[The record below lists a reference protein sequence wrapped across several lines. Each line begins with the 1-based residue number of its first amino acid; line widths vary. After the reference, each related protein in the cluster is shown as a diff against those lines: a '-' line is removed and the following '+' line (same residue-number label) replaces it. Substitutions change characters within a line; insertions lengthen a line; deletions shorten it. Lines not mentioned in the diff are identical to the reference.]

1 MRKSC
6 SVEGCNNGVW
16 SKGKCIKHFPRTPL
30 QKSVLKSKQKNKD
43 GAINHLLKRNEFFD
57 SIWNK
62 RKHYCE
68 ECGMFLGHSP
78 LSYMFDH
85 LLEKSKFPDL
95 EFEENN
101 IMLTCLSDH
110 DMKTRGFIS
119 EKVKQRIEEV
129 KRIFDK

>member
-1 MRKSC
+1 MKTC
-6 SVEGCNNGVW
+6 SVENCNNRIWGRGV
-16 SKGKCIKHFPRTPL
+16 CQKHTPKTPL
-30 QKSVLKSKQKNKD
+30 KSSSFKPKKKDKNKTLD
-43 GAINHLLKRNEFFD
+43 YLVKRNEFFE
-57 SIWNK
+57 SMWKK

-85 LLEKSKFPDL
+85 LLEKSKYPDL

-101 IMLTCLSDH
+101 IMLTCFSDH

-129 KRIFDK
+129 RRIFDK